1 MLNSN
6 VLRQVAGVAF
16 LRASFTFV
24 SFGPARATPGAEK
37 MIPPGGYLHPEQTPP
52 PSYVVTRDYARQ
64 AASDVVY
71 NELASSVR
79 GNIPFLSVLLILA
92 TLWLGINALIATT
105 LLHNSNL
112 SVVAYLSIPPTIVML
127 LIVILLSVQLGRG
140 YWWRIAII
148 WMMLLILAI
157 SPWIEVLSEQRIFII
172 LGAIAALVGASVG
185 PISSWVTLITGIPA
199 MLAILKWL
207 RSRSK
212 RRQLG

>member
-79 GNIPFLSVLLILA
+79 GNIP
-92 TLWLGINALIATT
+92 
-105 LLHNSNL
+105 
-112 SVVAYLSIPPTIVML
+112 
-127 LIVILLSVQLGRG
+127 LLSV
-140 YWWRIAII
+140 
-148 WMMLLILAI
+148 LLILAI

>member
-1 MLNSN
+1 MKLHRLLTHHGHLHLLLQMLIDHALDPHPRHEYWHIRNEKSTKSRIHMLNSN
-6 VLRQVAGVAF
+6 VLRQVAGVAY
-16 LRASFTFV
+16 LRASFTLV
-24 SFGPARATPGAEK
+24 SFGPARAMPGAEK

-79 GNIPFLSVLLILA
+79 GNIP
-92 TLWLGINALIATT
+92 
-105 LLHNSNL
+105 
-112 SVVAYLSIPPTIVML
+112 
-127 LIVILLSVQLGRG
+127 LLSV
-140 YWWRIAII
+140 
-148 WMMLLILAI
+148 LLILAI
-157 SPWIEVLSEQRIFII
+157 SPWIEVLSEQRIFVI

-207 RSRSK
+207 QSRSRK
-212 RRQLG
+212 RQKAKS